1 MPTNALNITLP
12 TVGGSRNSWGGLT
25 NNALQVI
32 DDFVADVSPIGTIN
46 MWAGSTAPS
55 TTHSG
60 IWLLCDGSGVSQTTY
75 PDLYTILSPLQA
87 QLDPSGT
94 AGTGNFRIP
103 DFRGRLPLGYINN
116 QTANGRS
123 SFDNT
128 SRTIGAS
135 GGEETSTL
143 SLSQIPTHTHT
154 ADVTASSTKVDP
166 RDGTSAYTDSDNTSA
181 FTGNTQTSTTSITD
195 SGHTHSYD
203 DHVRQMETIF
213 LGQSGAGTFAKTTT
227 ESTSR
232 TTGTGNAVIVDPGH
246 SHTVSGTLPNL
257 DHNHPLSVAVTNQNT
272 GGTGTLG
279 QASSHSIVNPYYV
292 VNFIILAKVP
302 RVS

>member
-25 NNALQVI
+25 NNALQII
-32 DDFVADVSPIGTIN
+32 DDFVGDVSPIGTIN

-87 QLDPSGT
+87 QLDPSNT

-103 DFRGRLPLGYINN
+103 DLRGRLPLGYVNN

-135 GGEETSTL
+135 GGDETSTL

-154 ADVTASSTKVDP
+154 ADVVASSTKVDP

-181 FTGNTQTSTTSITD
+181 FTGITQSSTTGITD
-195 SGHTHSYD
+195 SGHTHGYSD
-203 DHVRQMETIF
+203 E
-213 LGQSGAGTFAKTTT
+213 GT
-227 ESTSR
+227 SDTSDYGGMDGFGRIVSRVHTNR

-257 DHNHPLSVAVTNQNT
+257 DHNHPISVEVTNQNT

>member
-1 MPTNALNITLP
+1 MPTNSLNIPLP

-25 NNALQVI
+25 NNALQII
-32 DDFVADVSPIGTIN
+32 DDFVGDVSPIGTIN
-46 MWAGSTAPS
+46 MWSGSTAPS

-60 IWLLCDGSGVSQTTY
+60 VWLLCDGSGVSQTTY

-87 QLDPSGT
+87 QLDPSNT

-103 DFRGRLPLGYINN
+103 DLRGRLPLGYINT

-135 GGEETSTL
+135 GGDETSTL

-154 ADVTASSTKVDP
+154 ADVVASSTKVDP

-181 FTGNTQTSTTSITD
+181 FTGNTQSSTTSITFD
-195 SGHTHSYD
+195 HTHQVTSNRTFYLDSSAPSGTLRPIHSYSYAS
-203 DHVRQMETIF
+203 HM
-213 LGQSGAGTFAKTTT
+213 S
-227 ESTSR
+227 STHN
-232 TTGTGNAVIVDPGH
+232 GNAVTSGSPSTSITDPGH
-246 SHTVSGTLPNL
+246 DHTVSGTLPNL

-279 QASSHSIVNPYYV
+279 QASSHSIVIP
-292 VNFIILAKVP
+292 
-302 RVS
+302 